1 MAANIKLKRS
11 SVTGKVPTDSDL
23 SYGELALNYA
33 DGRLYYKNTSNT
45 IASISGGGADTDSA
59 APSSS
64 IQDGS
69 LWWDAVNGKLKI
81 YYEEP
86 APAAATIAL
95 TATQTNAQTGDYL
108 FTGTDRQS
116 TYSSTGDPTI
126 YLYSGDTLEIVNN
139 ATSVHPLW
147 LVSQL
152 SITNSYDALYN
163 IPGVTNNGGY
173 DGITTSYQFNSVG
186 TYYYICQY
194 HPNMQGQII
203 VQDGVQ
209 ANAQWVD
216 ASPGGRGYTGSAGAI
231 FQGETAPS
239 NPSDGQIWYNS
250 NNGKSYI
257 YYTNPASNPPQSQWV
272 LQSDPTVSDGD
283 TGYTGSVGYVGSQG
297 VYGPR
302 TISYIN
308 PTLDDEK
315 TLMFTDGTVIIN
327 EVRSAI
333 VNGQDAGFEIR
344 YDSDRSAI
352 GTVIASG
359 TTNNKTTGSVAT
371 ISNGTIPTNN
381 WIWSKVTSANDS
393 AGIAVEELM
402 INLRF
407 SG

>member
-11 SVTGKVPTDSDL
+11 SVTGKIPTDSDL

-33 DGRLYYKNTSNT
+33 DGKLYYKNTSND
-45 IASISGGGADTDSA
+45 IASISGGGAETDSA
-59 APSSS
+59 APTSAL
-64 IQDGS
+64 QDGS
-69 LWWDAVNGKLKI
+69 LWWDAINGKLKI

-116 TYSSTGDPTI
+116 TYSSTADPTI
-126 YLYSGDTLEIVNN
+126 YLYKGDTLEIVNN

-152 SITNSYDALYN
+152 SITSSYDALYN

-209 ANAQWVD
+209 ANTQWVD
-216 ASPGGRGYTGSAGAI
+216 ASPAGRGYTGSAGAI

-239 NPSDGQIWYNS
+239 NPTDGQIWYNS
-250 NNGKSYI
+250 NTGKSYI
-257 YYTNPASNPPQSQWV
+257 YYTNPASNPAQSQWV
-272 LQSDPTVSDGD
+272 LQADPTVSDGA

-297 VYGPR
+297 VFGPR
-302 TISYIN
+302 NISFQN
-308 PTLDDEK
+308 PANADTQTLIY
-315 TLMFTDGTVIIN
+315 TNRQVTIN
-327 EVRSAI
+327 EVRSVISGGTSAAI
-333 VNGQDAGFEIR
+333 SLKW
-344 YDSDRSAI
+344 DSDRGSA
-352 GTVIASG
+352 G
-359 TTNNKTTGSVAT
+359 TTIMSETVTDSGGGSVAT
-371 ISNGTIPTNN
+371 LSNNTIDANRWVWAEVGTV
-381 WIWSKVTSANDS
+381 SGSVK
-393 AGIAVEELM
+393 ELSV
-402 INLRF
+402 NVRF
-407 SG
+407 NE